1 MNTTEILISSAEEIM
16 EEEGVPRSVVQS
28 MKQLIDNLNSEG
40 DIKIK
45 KDKGIYMLE
54 DVVNNDNIDPYIR
67 TQLLDIV
74 AHLEQL

>member
-1 MNTTEILISSAEEIM
+1 MNSTELLIASAQEIID
-16 EEEGVPRSVVQS
+16 EEGVPRSVVAS
-28 MKQLIDNLNSEG
+28 MKQLIDNLNSDG
-40 DIKIK
+40 DIKIR